1 MIIQEEK
8 KENHHCFFLQNLL
21 GVQNNILQP
30 SSTNCVLPLL
40 FRFLI
45 RTLK

>member
-21 GVQNNILQP
+21 GAQNNILQQL
-30 SSTNCVLPLL
+30 STNCVLPLL
-40 FRFLI
+40 FRFFI
-45 RTLK
+45 RTIK